1 MSDDL
6 DDLDGGGPNVSSVA
20 LPFVAI
26 LISVIVSSVLGA
38 GIAWTLKPAERVPT
52 PRELT
57 AAELEAAC
65 APAIADKARGLEEA
79 HEKVRNLTS
88 DVASKEAKVAELE
101 LEMTKRA
108 ERGRA
113 LVAELERAKSEL
125 EEMRVELAEAVEE
138 KERLFVEL
146 TVTTAKLEE
155 TEEALDDQIIK
166 TERAQED
173 ALTNK
178 WYRFI
183 NDSQLEICE
192 RGNRK
197 KLGRCRE
204 TIQAKLLEPETRDR
218 FAHCVRSRQATP
230 VVREI
235 EKDSSLPEFAAW
247 IDQEDKIT
255 KDWYIDLCDPT
266 LPEAED
272 GFWDEEHLPET
283 EEDAGMAEAPDFG
296 DFDDPDDLD
305 ELPDGE

>member
-1 MSDDL
+1 MSEEEFEPEAGVTDAIVPFATAL
-6 DDLDGGGPNVSSVA
+6 VAFAGGIVVGGGLMFFINQANPTE
-20 LPFVAI
+20 
-26 LISVIVSSVLGA
+26 VL
-38 GIAWTLKPAERVPT
+38 VP
-52 PRELT
+52 RDLT
-57 AAELEAAC
+57 EAELQAAC
-65 APAIADKARGLEEA
+65 APSVADKARDLEEA
-79 HEKVRNLTS
+79 HEKVRNLS
-88 DVASKEAKVAELE
+88 ADVATKEAHVAELE
-101 LEMTKRA
+101 AEMAKRA
-108 ERGRA
+108 DRGRA
-113 LVAELERAKSEL
+113 LVAELERAKEELATMKVQL
-125 EEMRVELAEAVEE
+125 EEATAE
-138 KERLFVEL
+138 KERLFEEL

-155 TEEALDDQIIK
+155 TEEALEEQIVK

-197 KLGRCRE
+197 KLGKCRE
-204 TIQAKLLEPETRDR
+204 TIQAKLTDPVRRDK

-235 EKDSSLPEFAAW
+235 EKGAELPEFAEW

-255 KDWYIDLCDPT
+255 KDWYVDLCDPT

-283 EEDAGMAEAPDFG
+283 DDGEAPPAGAEGAAD
-296 DFDDPDDLD
+296 DDWNFDD
-305 ELPDGE
+305 LPDE

>member
-1 MSDDL
+1 MSEEEFEPEGGVTEAIVPFATAL
-6 DDLDGGGPNVSSVA
+6 VAFAGGIIVGGGLVFFINKANPTE
-20 LPFVAI
+20 
-26 LISVIVSSVLGA
+26 VL
-38 GIAWTLKPAERVPT
+38 VP
-52 PRELT
+52 RDLT

-65 APAIADKARGLEEA
+65 APSVADKARDLEEA
-79 HEKVRNLTS
+79 HEKVRNLNADIAT
-88 DVASKEAKVAELE
+88 KEAKVAELE
-101 LEMTKRA
+101 AEMAGRA

-125 EEMRVELAEAVEE
+125 EEMKVQLEEAVAE
-138 KERLFVEL
+138 KERLFEEL

-155 TEEALDDQIIK
+155 TEVALEEQIVK

-197 KLGRCRE
+197 KLGKCRE
-204 TIQAKLLEPETRDR
+204 TIQAKLQEPERRDK

-235 EKDSSLPEFAAW
+235 EKGAVLPEFAEW
-247 IDQEDKIT
+247 IDQEDKIS
-255 KDWYIDLCDPT
+255 KDWYVDLCDPT

-283 EEDAGMAEAPDFG
+283 DDGDVPVPSAEGAADDFDAFG
-296 DFDDPDDLD
+296 DLDDLPED
-305 ELPDGE
+305 